1 MSTKCYTY
9 LSAEDREALSLGLTH
24 GHSLR
29 TVASMMVSA
38 VIATV

>member
-9 LSAEDREALSLGLTH
+9 LSAEDREALSLTH
-24 GHSLR
+24 VHSLR